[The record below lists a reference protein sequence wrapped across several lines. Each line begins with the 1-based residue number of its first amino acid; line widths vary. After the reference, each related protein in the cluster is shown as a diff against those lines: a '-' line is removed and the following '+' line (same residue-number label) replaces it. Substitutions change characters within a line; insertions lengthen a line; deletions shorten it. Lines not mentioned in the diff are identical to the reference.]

1 MKINIKSFQYMIALL
16 FSVATLFAQNIT
28 GTVSGTDGSALAGAN
43 VAVEGTE
50 TGASSNQ
57 DGSFS
62 ISGLSDG
69 TYTVTAS
76 FIGYEDASAV
86 VTVSGGQASSVNLTL
101 DRGDIRLNQVVVSAS
116 LKKELVTEAPAS
128 VTVFSG
134 EELEARNA
142 TTITDVLGN
151 TAGVEYMKTG
161 LEGSNLTI
169 RGFNGVFTGAVHAVV
184 DNRWTRPPVVNAQ
197 ILQFF
202 APDDSE
208 IERV

>member
-28 GTVSGTDGSALAGAN
+28 GTVSGADGSALAGAN

-142 TTITDVLGN
+142 TTIADVLGN

-169 RGFNGVFTGAVHAVV
+169 RGFNGVFSGAVHAVV

-197 ILQFF
+197 LLQFF

-208 IERV
+208 IE